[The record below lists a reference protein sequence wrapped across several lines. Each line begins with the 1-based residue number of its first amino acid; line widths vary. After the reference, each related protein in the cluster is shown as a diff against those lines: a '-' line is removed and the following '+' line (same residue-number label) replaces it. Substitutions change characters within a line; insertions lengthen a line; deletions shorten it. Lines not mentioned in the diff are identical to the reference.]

1 MLQYRSWRKTDR
13 KRSDVSSQ
21 LLLFLTSSSLIFFST
36 RHPSFLYKK
45 VTRAFPEKSRENFL
59 VLARDVF
66 RSGAGIIYFSRQN
79 KKVYAPRFQ
88 G

>member
-1 MLQYRSWRKTDR
+1 MFLHNYCF
-13 KRSDVSSQ
+13 
-21 LLLFLTSSSLIFFST
+21 FLTSSSLIFSVHVS
-36 RHPSFLYKK
+36 RQYKK
-45 VTRAFPEKSRENFL
+45 VTRVFPEKSRENFP

>member
-1 MLQYRSWRKTDR
+1 
-13 KRSDVSSQ
+13 
-21 LLLFLTSSSLIFFST
+21 
-36 RHPSFLYKK
+36 
-45 VTRAFPEKSRENFL
+45 VTRVFPEKARENFL